1 MKLRMNVS
9 GRDPKSIKM
18 PYFSAM
24 EDLLAEIN
32 ASADTPEGMDNMIQG
47 AGAWTFMPS
56 ESMFVQNAI

>member
-1 MKLRMNVS
+1 MNLRMNVS
-9 GRDPKSIKM
+9 GRDPKSINM
-18 PYFSAM
+18 PYFIAM